1 MSGRNYALG
10 AACLALLGAG
20 PLLAPRAQAQDAEKG
35 DKTSKDRLSLTVRG
49 KATTTADEVSIELT
63 VTGSAEDAKEAEK
76 KYRDR
81 LNLVLNALGKGDGKA
96 VSDEDA
102 PKKKKKK
109 KDDSADDPA
118 KAKKKKKT
126 DDDSDDDA
134 PKAKKKP
141 KKASDDDSDDDAPK
155 AKKKKP
161 KIDDDDDDDAPK
173 AKKKDEKKDDD
184 SAKKDDS
191 KKDDTAKKDD
201 AKKDDTAKKDDA
213 APKKDDATA
222 KKDEEF
228 PFVIDVKE
236 GGLSFG
242 VKGGDQN
249 ANMRRRMMGQQGGK
263 EEPEFKFS
271 SGLSIIFRNVAKA
284 DPKSLRK
291 KIAEILDK
299 VSDAGVDMTT
309 GTDGDGTP
317 PVVKF
322 KVADAE
328 DLKIKAY
335 GDAMAAAR
343 KRGTNLATLA
353 DRALGKVVSVRDQT
367 ALPQGATRQVY
378 NPYTYSY
385 QTVSADDFSTEV
397 GVEVDLYVEFE
408 LKDKTDQKK

>member
-184 SAKKDDS
+184 SAKKDD
-191 KKDDTAKKDD
+191 
-201 AKKDDTAKKDDA
+201 
-213 APKKDDATA
+213 A

-408 LKDKTDQKK
+408 LKDK